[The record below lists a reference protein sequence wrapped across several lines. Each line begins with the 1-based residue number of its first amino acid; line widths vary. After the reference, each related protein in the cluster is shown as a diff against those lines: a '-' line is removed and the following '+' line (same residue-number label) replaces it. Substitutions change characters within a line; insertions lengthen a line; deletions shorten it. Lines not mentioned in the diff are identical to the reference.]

1 MKKAV
6 FSFFPYHTS
15 GNTFSWWDGFPKRI
29 GMHLERKG
37 ITHIPFYRD
46 YADASEYPDF
56 QRHTATKEQIRS
68 PIWAWQNLRQYAREF
83 DKVVFHAHKCSLFN
97 GLWVFNNNFN
107 RSFHCIATDH
117 NMWPSV
123 KISKLKSRIRQLL
136 RSFGLLPEIIL
147 GCSKASKRRLKN
159 IYGCKNVSYIYNG
172 TDIPEVRPPKP
183 LESPPNKA
191 LFVGRLED
199 YKGLWPLVKAFELMK
214 GDASATLS
222 IAGTGSLYKP
232 LLEYIAKNGLEKRIK
247 LVGHLSNITKIML
260 DSHFIIIPTIYEEN
274 CPVTSLE
281 AQAHY
286 LPCIYTNSGGL
297 PETQINHKT
306 GIMVSKNRPLEIVD
320 AIKYLQSDLDRFN
333 KMCLDAR
340 ENSLNFTMDKMAKN
354 YSDLYLGLFEK

>member
-1 MKKAV
+1 LYKDPVPA
-6 FSFFPYHTS
+6 
-15 GNTFSWWDGFPKRI
+15 I
-29 GMHLERKG
+29 L
-37 ITHIPFYRD
+37 
-46 YADASEYPDF
+46 
-56 QRHTATKEQIRS
+56 
-68 PIWAWQNLRQYAREF
+68 
-83 DKVVFHAHKCSLFN
+83 
-97 GLWVFNNNFN
+97 
-107 RSFHCIATDH
+107 
-117 NMWPSV
+117 SV
-123 KISKLKSRIRQLL
+123 
-136 RSFGLLPEIIL
+136 
-147 GCSKASKRRLKN
+147 
-159 IYGCKNVSYIYNG
+159 
-172 TDIPEVRPPKP
+172 
-183 LESPPNKA
+183 
-191 LFVGRLED
+191 
-199 YKGLWPLVKAFELMK
+199 
-214 GDASATLS
+214 
-222 IAGTGSLYKP
+222 AGTGSLYKP